1 MSETSGLPDLGEQ
14 VRPLIEGLPPRVQP
28 RLIAEL
34 ERVAAKRYEAW
45 AAACAEPAHA
55 EGLRECALREEEVA
69 RRVEALFAMQP
80 GDEHP
85 FDDALPKIEAAY
97 RAALAGR
104 PLTEQY
110 AIQAAAER
118 RGAAV
123 WRSLAASLAD
133 ASARQALL
141 SCAEL
146 EERSAAL
153 LEALLARTSG

>member
-1 MSETSGLPDLGEQ
+1 MSETSGLPDLGELI
-14 VRPLIEGLPPRVQP
+14 RPLIEGLPPGIQP

-34 ERVAAKRYEAW
+34 ERVAGKRYQAW
-45 AAACAEPAHA
+45 AAACAEPAQA

-69 RRVEALFAMQP
+69 RRVESLFALQP

-97 RAALAGR
+97 RAAMAGR
-104 PLTEQY
+104 PVNEQY

-123 WRSLAASLAD
+123 WRSLAPSLAD
-133 ASARQALL
+133 ASARETLF

-146 EERSAAL
+146 EERSAAF
-153 LEALLARTSG
+153 LEALLVKQR